1 MGGPADAH
9 GLGEQPIAHHVD
21 EIGNMDVDGAVSAL
35 GIVGCLLLRRHV
47 TPGDPG
53 RFESGQ
59 VVVGVEV
66 AVGGVPGVAGFR

>member
-1 MGGPADAH
+1 
-9 GLGEQPIAHHVD
+9 
-21 EIGNMDVDGAVSAL
+21 MDVDGAVSAL